1 MQFVSFTRFRRLLL
15 LYVVNS
21 MKRVENLFLAQHSII
36 LHFMKIFIEFSGL
49 LLVSTS
55 MFFASFVM
63 FTFPR
68 NLRNKS
74 TQVMPTPTTKLD
86 ESLKTEKG
94 RTESD
99 DSDAAGSGGI
109 LSQFRDF
116 TTTVKRQLK
125 NDILMFRTAS
135 AVLHLLPITGLYVF
149 LPKYLENQFQ
159 MATHNANFI
168 SGTFGILMMGAGII
182 ITGIMSVKYRV
193 SARHVS
199 LWIAFTALAT
209 AIGMMVL
216 SMIGCPMD
224 NFKGLE
230 TRNDGG

>member
-1 MQFVSFTRFRRLLL
+1 ML
-15 LYVVNS
+15 
-21 MKRVENLFLAQHSII
+21 
-36 LHFMKIFIEFSGL
+36 
-49 LLVSTS
+49 
-55 MFFASFVM
+55 FASFVM

-68 NLRNKS
+68 TLRNKP
-74 TQVMPTPTTKLD
+74 TMQVMPAPTTKLD
-86 ESLKTEKG
+86 ESIKTEKSM
-94 RTESD
+94 ED
-99 DSDAAGSGGI
+99 INAAGSGSF
-109 LSQFRDF
+109 LSQFQDF

-168 SGTFGILMMGAGII
+168 SGTFGILMMGAGIL
-182 ITGIMSVKYRV
+182 ITGIMSVKVQV
-193 SARHVS
+193 SARHVA

-216 SMIGCPMD
+216 SMIGCPMN

-230 TRNDGG
+230 TRDDGG

>member
-1 MQFVSFTRFRRLLL
+1 M
-15 LYVVNS
+15 
-21 MKRVENLFLAQHSII
+21 
-36 LHFMKIFIEFSGL
+36 
-49 LLVSTS
+49 STS
-55 MFFASFVM
+55 MLFASFVM

-68 NLRNKS
+68 TLRNKP
-74 TQVMPTPTTKLD
+74 TQALQAPTTKLD
-86 ESLKTEKG
+86 ESIKTEKEVN
-94 RTESD
+94 ESEA
-99 DSDAAGSGGI
+99 SAAGSGRF
-109 LSQFRDF
+109 LFQFKDF
-116 TTTVKRQLK
+116 ATTVKRQLK

-168 SGTFGILMMGAGII
+168 SGTFGILMMGAGIL
-182 ITGIMSVKYRV
+182 ITGIMSVKVQV
-193 SARHVS
+193 SARHVA

-216 SMIGCPMD
+216 SMIGCPMN

-230 TRNDGG
+230 TRDDGG